1 MALDK
6 KRLIRNIAKIENDKT
21 AQNTF
26 LKTKPKIQ
34 EMKENV
40 EEAAKLADAIHDY
53 VIQAEVVT
61 GGGGGFRTL
70 PGGLQVP
77 IPENKNALTA
87 TPLLEKNSLQFLA
100 DDIVELLGIVLP
112 TTQQTQIIENMKT
125 GLELGIVTT
134 NAGVRYLTT
143 RRRASQL
150 GGSFQPVSD
159 NVANELKK
167 NAGKG
172 KIK

>member
-6 KRLIRNIAKIENDKT
+6 RRLIRNIAKIENDKT
-21 AQNTF
+21 AKNTF

-40 EEAAKLADAIHDY
+40 EEATKLADAIHDY
-53 VIQAEVVT
+53 VIQAEVT
-61 GGGGGFRTL
+61 TGGGGFRRL
-70 PGGLQVP
+70 PGGIQIP
-77 IPENKNALTA
+77 IPENSNALSSP
-87 TPLLEKNSLQFLA
+87 PLLEKDSLKFLA
-100 DDIVELLGIVLP
+100 DDIVSLLGITFP
-112 TTQQTQIIENMKT
+112 TEQQLSIIENMKS
-125 GLELGIVTT
+125 GLEMGIVTT

-150 GGSFQPVSD
+150 GGSFQPITD
-159 NVANELKK
+159 NLANELKK

>member
-1 MALDK
+1 M
-6 KRLIRNIAKIENDKT
+6 
-21 AQNTF
+21 
-26 LKTKPKIQ
+26 
-34 EMKENV
+34 
-40 EEAAKLADAIHDY
+40 
-53 VIQAEVVT
+53 
-61 GGGGGFRTL
+61 
-70 PGGLQVP
+70 
-77 IPENKNALTA
+77 
-87 TPLLEKNSLQFLA
+87 EKNSLQFLA